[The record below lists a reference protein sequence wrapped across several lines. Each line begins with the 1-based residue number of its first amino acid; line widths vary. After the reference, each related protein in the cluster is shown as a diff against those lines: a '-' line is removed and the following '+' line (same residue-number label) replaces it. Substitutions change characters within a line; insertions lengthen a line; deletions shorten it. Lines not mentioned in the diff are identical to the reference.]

1 LILINDG
8 SVLALYSCGRFPVG
22 MVIGCKAMRK
32 LEGKI
37 ALITGASRGIGC
49 SVAQAFAREGA
60 HLFLVGHVDQQALDD
75 TARLVREAGAD
86 VQAGLFDVGNYD
98 DVCRIADRIA
108 TQFGTLDIVVNNA
121 GTIRP
126 TPLLEI
132 TSEQWERVL
141 RTHLYGTFYCT
152 VEMVRRF
159 LAAKRSGK
167 IINVTAPSAVR
178 GSSGV
183 ADYASAKGGIIAFTK
198 NAAKELA
205 PLNIQVNA
213 VLPVAHSRMTEALAE
228 YHGRVFGEEAVAR
241 FRSHP
246 SPDVVAGTFLF
257 FAGSDSDYV
266 TGQVLAADGGATA

>member
-1 LILINDG
+1 
-8 SVLALYSCGRFPVG
+8 
-22 MVIGCKAMRK
+22 MRK

-37 ALITGASRGIGC
+37 ALITGASRGIGR
-49 SVAQAFAREGA
+49 SVAHAFAREGA
-60 HLFLVGHVDQQALDD
+60 HLFLVGHVDQPALDD
-75 TARLVREAGAD
+75 AVRLARQAGTD
-86 VQAGLFDVGNYD
+86 VQAGLFDVGNHE

-108 TQFGTLDIVVNNA
+108 AHFGTLDIVVNNA

-132 TSEQWERVL
+132 TPEQWERVL
-141 RTHLYGTFYCT
+141 RTHLHGTFYCT

-159 LAAKRSGK
+159 LASRRSGK

-178 GSSGV
+178 ASSGV

-205 PLNIQVNA
+205 PLNVQVNA
-213 VLPVAHSRMTEALAE
+213 VLPVAQTRMTDALAE
-228 YHGRVFGEEAVAR
+228 YHGRRFGQEEAAR
-241 FRSHP
+241 LKDRP
-246 SPDVVAGTFLF
+246 SPDVLAATFLF
-257 FAGSDSDYV
+257 FASGDSDYV